1 MHAACQVQSF
11 VSCLGAALESAKE
24 VVRSKCGDFTWHQL
38 ENSYIDTL
46 FISTRNNQRSCWIC
60 VWGMIIVTPMI
71 VFEKLRFQ
79 NVFRPHEHEKPLV
92 SNFSG
97 LKGVF
102 EKLRFRDG
110 LVWMVGLYRNKAAFS
125 NIPSET
131 GRCLFLALV

>member
-24 VVRSKCGDFTWHQL
+24 VVRSKCADFTWHQL
-38 ENSYIDTL
+38 ENLYIHTL
-46 FISTRNNQRSCWIC
+46 FISTRNNQRSFWIC
-60 VWGMIIVTPMI
+60 VWGMIIGYAN

-79 NVFRPHEHEKPLV
+79 NVFRPHEHEKPLF

-97 LKGVF
+97 LKSVF

-131 GRCLFLALV
+131 GRCLILALV